1 MIRLYISLGIL
12 LFLTSASI
20 FLDFYKLP
28 AGKPLTPPNPEYP
41 LGTYIDGQNMINVN
55 ANAIVNTL
63 LFGSMVGILETA
75 LSISYGTIAGILGGK
90 ARTIM
95 VRIIDSLNSIPR
107 LPFLLS
113 IALFYG
119 VPTGVS
125 LKANFFITALIVGL
139 TGWPLYARQ
148 IAEMI
153 YSNSISF
160 SFRKIVNKI
169 PIRVGFRILGWKQG
183 IQLIVPSMIDGISTY
198 TAMGVIGGVGD
209 PNFPTLTTL
218 LNTASHLIPDWWL
231 FLIPAIFRGIL
242 LIILQI
248 LADEIRRI

>member
-1 MIRLYISLGIL
+1 MIRLYITLGIL
-12 LFLTSASI
+12 ISLTVISI
-20 FLDFYKLP
+20 FLDVYELP
-28 AGKPLTPPNPEYP
+28 AGRPLTPPNPHYP
-41 LGTYIDGQNMINVN
+41 LGTYINGQNMININ
-55 ANAIVNTL
+55 AEAIVNTL
-63 LFGSMVGILETA
+63 LFGSIVGILETV
-75 LSISYGTIAGILGGK
+75 LSVSYGTVAGILGGK
-90 ARTIM
+90 IRTAM
-95 VRIIDSLNSIPR
+95 VRIIDSINSIPR

-119 VPTGVS
+119 IPTGVS
-125 LKANFFITALIVGL
+125 LKANFFLTALIVGL

-148 IAEMI
+148 IAETI
-153 YSNSISF
+153 YSNSINF
-160 SFRKIVNKI
+160 SFRRIVNNI
-169 PIRVGFRILGWKQG
+169 PIRVGFRILGWKQE
-183 IQLIVPSMIDGISTY
+183 IHLIVPSIIDGISTY

-248 LADEIRRI
+248 LAEEIRRI